1 MKPKFSRSKLAHYV
15 ASSNKP
21 EAELAREVAAFLI
34 DAGKTA
40 ELDSLMRDVSDIR
53 ARENGVVELTAR
65 SAFPLDTD
73 TKAQIERVA
82 KGQYPGSTSV
92 IIHEVRDETAV
103 GGVRIELSNADLDL
117 TIRSK
122 LHKLREAIA

>member
-1 MKPKFSRSKLAHYV
+1 MKPKFSRTKLAHYI
-15 ASSNKP
+15 ASSTQP

-34 DAGKTA
+34 DSGKTA

-65 SAFPLDTD
+65 SAFPLDTE

-92 IIHEVRDETAV
+92 IIHEVRDADAV